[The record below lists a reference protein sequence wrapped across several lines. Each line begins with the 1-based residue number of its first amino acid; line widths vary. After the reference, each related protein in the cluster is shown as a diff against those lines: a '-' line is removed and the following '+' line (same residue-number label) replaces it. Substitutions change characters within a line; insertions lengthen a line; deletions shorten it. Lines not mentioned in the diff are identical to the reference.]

1 VGISNIDYRTVGGR
15 QFPIPNSQLG
25 LGFFLASTASIKME
39 SLNLH
44 RIRHLLS
51 LGSSA
56 GAPLAWAS
64 DMQNPIRR
72 SWIEKRIYLLRGEKV
87 ILSSDLASLYE
98 VEPKALLQSIKRNA
112 DRFPEDFMFQLSEDE
127 FEILKSQIVTSSW
140 GGLRKRPY
148 AFTEQGISML

>member
-1 VGISNIDYRTVGGR
+1 
-15 QFPIPNSQLG
+15 
-25 LGFFLASTASIKME
+25 
-39 SLNLH
+39 
-44 RIRHLLS
+44 LLS